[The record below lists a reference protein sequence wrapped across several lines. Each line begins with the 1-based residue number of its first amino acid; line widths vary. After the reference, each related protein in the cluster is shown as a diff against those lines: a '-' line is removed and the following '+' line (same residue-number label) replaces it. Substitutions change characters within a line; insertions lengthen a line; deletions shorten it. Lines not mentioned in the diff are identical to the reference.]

1 MTLLISNTATA
12 HGRKFHNRR
21 SQIKFNLP
29 IIKFQ
34 EDKVYFFYT
43 PALDLTGY
51 GKTEKEAKASF
62 EETLSQFLDYTT
74 NKKTLSAQLKKLG
87 WKVKKNSLVAPSLK
101 DMIVENNY
109 LAEIFEEK
117 AYTKF
122 DHLIT
127 LPAIA

>member
-1 MTLLISNTATA
+1 MGLEIKGN
-12 HGRKFHNRR
+12 FHNRR

-29 IIKFQ
+29 IITFH
-34 EDKVYFFYT
+34 EENVYFFYT

-51 GKTEKEAKASF
+51 GKTEEEAKSSF

-74 NKKTLSAQLKKLG
+74 NKKTLFAQLKKLG

-122 DHLIT
+122 DHAIS

>member
-1 MTLLISNTATA
+1 MGLGIKGN
-12 HGRKFHNRR
+12 FHNRR

-34 EDKVYFFYT
+34 EEKVYFFYT

-74 NKKTLSAQLKKLG
+74 NKKTLSA
-87 WKVKKNSLVAPSLK
+87 
-101 DMIVENNY
+101 
-109 LAEIFEEK
+109 EIFEEK

-122 DHLIT
+122 DHPIS